1 MSMATMIAGTAL
13 LPSKRVEARSAV
25 LFDYVNAARK
35 VETAQQFDALFRFRF
50 DVFCRKLRFF
60 DPAHHPDGR
69 ECDRYDRDALHFA
82 KFDAE
87 GQIVGGVR
95 LILCRPF
102 PLEGHCRLFADSPRL
117 AELRV
122 AEVSRLAVAPPS
134 AGTDRLARQKTI
146 VALCKAMIL
155 ESKARG
161 VTHWAAAME
170 RSLHR
175 VLTGLGCTFTPIGP
189 EIDYSG
195 PVRPYLAEVNRLWRE
210 QRMTYLH

>member
-1 MSMATMIAGTAL
+1 MIAGTA
-13 LPSKRVEARSAV
+13 PRRVEARPSV
-25 LFDYVNAARK
+25 LFDYVSPARK
-35 VETAQQFDALFRFRF
+35 IEAAPQLDALFRFRF
-50 DVFCRKLRFF
+50 DVFCRKVRFF
-60 DPAHHPDGR
+60 DPAHYPDGR
-69 ECDRYDRDALHFA
+69 ERDRYDRDALHFA

-87 GQIVGGVR
+87 GNIVGGVR
-95 LILCRPF
+95 LVLARPF
-102 PLEGHCRLFADSPRL
+102 PLEEHCRLFADSPRL

-122 AEVSRLAVAPPS
+122 AEVSRLGVALP
-134 AGTDRLARQKTI
+134 AAKTDRLTRQETI

-155 ESKARG
+155 ESKARRI
-161 VTHWAAAME
+161 THWVAAME

-210 QRMTYLH
+210 QRMTYLY